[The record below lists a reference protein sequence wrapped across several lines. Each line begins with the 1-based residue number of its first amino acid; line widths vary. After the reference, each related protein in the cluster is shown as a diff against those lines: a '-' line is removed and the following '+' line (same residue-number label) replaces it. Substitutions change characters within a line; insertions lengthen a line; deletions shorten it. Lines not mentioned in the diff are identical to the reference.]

1 MFNSQL
7 FLASRYRW
15 LVACTGLITNILNC
29 GYAFATM
36 AVLPLHLQRQYG
48 ERTLSANIGTVQA
61 ALCFMGVLPG
71 NLIRQKIGERRTQA
85 IAAVFT
91 VVGLTST
98 AFSRE
103 PWQGMLASGVLYGTG
118 AALNHVVSYSMNNIY
133 FPSHQLPL
141 SIAMMVSFNIAE
153 IGWPP
158 VVDSMMQNLDFKMT
172 FISLGALNTLNFV
185 AALIYTPEYASNT
198 DVTNQNTTDTQK
210 KELSLKGQKAG
221 IYHLQRFGG
230 NMLHHKN
237 KTDEPEGKISDY
249 IFEDKEMKKEQ
260 SERKDTE
267 LREVIR
273 IVRQSSRISQ
283 VFLVGSSDI
292 GIDEDDLEKK
302 FNEETKSTKSS
313 KTDNSL
319 LPIFK
324 TKGMLTYLLV
334 ALLTTGGFACFCAIL
349 GDYTY
354 HNLGFTLT
362 EFSFGII
369 LKGVAQLIVTI
380 GLTLLTNYFLV
391 SSSVIYCVGQ
401 MGMLSAVG
409 LMLVKPST
417 EVFYVIML
425 ICGIFKGL
433 QLSSF
438 FGVCLELTSP
448 EQSITAY
455 SIELFFDGIG
465 ALTLPYLAIEAQVNW
480 NINAGLYLSM
490 GIFGLGIVFMVH
502 LICTRL
508 TSAKVYKPDT
518 AKDVI
523 RSTSI
528 DWLNKT

>member
-1 MFNSQL
+1 
-7 FLASRYRW
+7 
-15 LVACTGLITNILNC
+15 
-29 GYAFATM
+29 M
-36 AVLPLHLQRQYG
+36 AALPLHLQRHYG

-71 NLIRQKIGERRTQA
+71 NQIRQKLGERRTQI

-91 VVGLTST
+91 VTGLTAT
-98 AFSRE
+98 AFSTQS
-103 PWQGMLASGVLYGTG
+103 WQGMLASGVLYGTG

-158 VVDSMMQNLDFKMT
+158 VVDSMMQNLGFNMT
-172 FISLGALNTLNFV
+172 FITLGALNTLNFV
-185 AALIYTPEYASNT
+185 AALIYTPEYASNA
-198 DVTNQNTTDTQK
+198 DVTNQNATEIQK
-210 KELSLKGQKAG
+210 KELTIKSQKAR
-221 IYHLQRFGG
+221 IYHLQGVGG
-230 NMLHHKN
+230 NMLHHEN
-237 KTDEPEGKISDY
+237 KTTEPEGKISDDTSD
-249 IFEDKEMKKEQ
+249 DKEREIEKSETKE
-260 SERKDTE
+260 TE

-283 VFLVGSSDI
+283 VLLVGSSD
-292 GIDEDDLEKK
+292 DETNEEDFEKK
-302 FNEETKSTKSS
+302 FNEETKSAESS
-313 KTDNSL
+313 GGDNSL
-319 LPIFK
+319 LTVLK
-324 TKGMLTYLLV
+324 TKGIITYLLT
-334 ALLTTGGFACFCAIL
+334 ALLTTGGLACFYAVL

-409 LMLVKPST
+409 LMLMKPST
-417 EVFYVIML
+417 VVFYVIMV

-448 EQSITAY
+448 EQSITTY
-455 SIELFFDGIG
+455 SVELFFDGIG
-465 ALTLPYLAIEAQVNW
+465 ALTLPHLAIEAQVNW
-480 NINAGLYLSM
+480 DINAGFYLSM
-490 GIFGLGIVFMVH
+490 GIFGLGIVFMMH

-508 TSAKVYKPDT
+508 LSAKVYKPDT
-518 AKDVI
+518 AKDDI
-523 RSTSI
+523 KSTSI